1 MTSTLPAINPIEER
15 ADQTVRIDEPFPD
28 HHNDLAATLKFA
40 LQMLG
45 RGVHD
50 RRSAFHTPVFS
61 TCSAA
66 GPQARVLVLRAFDV
80 ATRIM
85 TFHTDTRSAKLLEL
99 DADPRAA
106 LTFYDAARKVQV
118 RINGTC
124 TVHAGDALSHQ
135 RWSASRPSSLRCFA
149 GAPPGA
155 ISAEPTSGLPAHM
168 EGREPEAAELA
179 NAEPHFAVLTVAVQQ
194 LEWLHL
200 HTRGQ
205 RRAAF
210 TWPGG
215 AEQGQAEQGGADQ
228 GGADQGKVEQ
238 RAADQGGTVES
249 VCHMQWL
256 NP

>member
-1 MTSTLPAINPIEER
+1 MSTTPPAANPFPDR
-15 ADQTVRIDEPFPD
+15 ADEPFPD

-40 LQMLG
+40 WQMLG
-45 RGVHD
+45 RGVQD
-50 RRSAFHTPVFS
+50 RRSAFHTPVLA
-61 TCSAA
+61 TQGAD
-66 GPQARVLVLRAFDV
+66 GPQARVLVMRAFDM
-80 ATRIM
+80 ATRTL
-85 TFHTDTRSAKLLEL
+85 TFHTDTRSAKLLDL
-99 DADPRAA
+99 AADPRVA

-124 TVHAGDALSHQ
+124 AVHAGDALSHQ

-155 ISAEPTSGLPAHM
+155 LSPMPTSGLPADL
-168 EGREPEAAELA
+168 EGREPEWAELA
-179 NAEPHFAVLTVAVQQ
+179 GAQAHFAVLSVGVRR

-210 TWPGG
+210 DWTADDGI
-215 AEQGQAEQGGADQ
+215 GQ
-228 GGADQGKVEQ
+228 
-238 RAADQGGTVES
+238 
-249 VCHMQWL
+249 MQWL

>member
-1 MTSTLPAINPIEER
+1 MTSTSPIENPSKEQAGQTAR
-15 ADQTVRIDEPFPD
+15 ADEPFPD

-45 RGVHD
+45 RGVQD
-50 RRSAFHTPVFS
+50 RRAAFHTPVFS

-66 GPQARVLVLRAFDV
+66 GPQARVLVVRAFD
-80 ATRIM
+80 AAARTM

-106 LTFYDAARKVQV
+106 LTFYDAARKVQL

-149 GAPPGA
+149 GAQPGA
-155 ISAEPTSGLPAHM
+155 VSSEPTSGLPVQL
-168 EGREPEAAELA
+168 EGREPELADLADAEQ
-179 NAEPHFAVLTVAVQQ
+179 HFAVLTVAVQQ

-200 HTRGQ
+200 HSRGQ
-205 RRAAF
+205 RRAVFAWHSSD
-210 TWPGG
+210 THC
-215 AEQGQAEQGGADQ
+215 E
-228 GGADQGKVEQ
+228 
-238 RAADQGGTVES
+238 
-249 VCHMQWL
+249 MQWL

>member
-1 MTSTLPAINPIEER
+1 MSTTPPAANPNR
-15 ADQTVRIDEPFPD
+15 ANPVPDRADEPFPD

-45 RGVHD
+45 RGVQD
-50 RRSAFHTPVFS
+50 RRSAFHTPVLA
-61 TCSAA
+61 TQGED
-66 GPQARVLVLRAFDV
+66 GPQARVLVMRALDT
-80 ATRIM
+80 ASRTL
-85 TFHTDTRSAKLLEL
+85 TFHTDTRSAKLHDLS
-99 DADPRAA
+99 ADPRVA

-124 TVHAGDALSHQ
+124 AVQAGDALSHQ
-135 RWSASRPSSLRCFA
+135 RWVASRPSSLRCFA

-155 ISAEPTSGLPAHM
+155 VSPMPTSGLPADL
-168 EGREPEAAELA
+168 EGREPDLAELA
-179 NAEPHFAVLTVAVQQ
+179 DAEAHFAVLTVAMRR

-210 TWPGG
+210 AW
-215 AEQGQAEQGGADQ
+215 D
-228 GGADQGKVEQ
+228 
-238 RAADQGGTVES
+238 GTNVS
-249 VCHMQWL
+249 CQMQWL